1 MKPVK
6 ITINSHAKGLNADD
20 HLQTIFF
27 GRMTERDGK
36 FYVVYEETAAT
47 GLEETKT
54 TIKWDNERIV
64 ILRHG
69 KLEHRQEFSFGF
81 TDNSLYKTPYMDI
94 PVDAKTKTIDI
105 TSEDGIWKL
114 CVEYST
120 AIGGD
125 APNEISLK
133 IVIEEENKGE
143 H

>member
-20 HLQTIFF
+20 FLQTSFL

-36 FYVVYEETAAT
+36 FYVVYEETTAT
-47 GLEETKT
+47 GLEGTKT
-54 TIKWDNERIV
+54 TIKWDKERIV

-69 KLEHRQEFSFGF
+69 KLEHRQEFGFDF
-81 TDNSLYKTPYMDI
+81 TDNSLYRTPYMDI
-94 PVDAKTKTIDI
+94 PVVAKTKTIDI

-133 IVIEEENKGE
+133 IVIEEENNVE

>member
-1 MKPVK
+1 MQPVK
-6 ITINSHAKGLNADD
+6 ITIDSHAKGISGDD

-27 GRMTERDGK
+27 GRMTERDDK
-36 FYVVYEETAAT
+36 FYVVYDETSVT
-47 GLEETKT
+47 GLEGTKT

-64 ILRHG
+64 ILRYG
-69 KLEHRQEFSFGF
+69 KLEHRQEFSLGL

-94 PVDAKTKTIDI
+94 DVVAKTEKLDIDC
-105 TSEDGIWKL
+105 EDGIWKL

-120 AIGGD
+120 EIGED

>member
-1 MKPVK
+1 MQPVK
-6 ITINSHAKGLNADD
+6 ITIDSHAKGLNADD
-20 HLQTIFF
+20 CLHTIFF
-27 GRMTERDGK
+27 GRMSERDGK
-36 FYVVYEETAAT
+36 FYVVYEETSAT
-47 GLEETKT
+47 GLEGTKT

-69 KLEHRQEFSFGF
+69 KLEHRQEFSLGF

-94 PVDAKTKTIDI
+94 PVVAKTQKIAI
-105 TSEDGIWKL
+105 TRDDDIWKL
-114 CVEYST
+114 CVEYSSE
-120 AIGGD
+120 IGGD

>member
-6 ITINSHAKGLNADD
+6 ITINSHAKGLNDD
-20 HLQTIFF
+20 DFLQTSFF

-36 FYVVYEETAAT
+36 FYVVYEETVAT

-81 TDNSLYKTPYMDI
+81 IDNSLYKTPYMDI
-94 PVDAKTKTIDI
+94 PVVVKTKNIAI
-105 TSEDGIWKL
+105 TRDDDSWKL

-120 AIGGD
+120 EIGED
-125 APNEISLK
+125 VPSEISLK

>member
-1 MKPVK
+1 
-6 ITINSHAKGLNADD
+6 
-20 HLQTIFF
+20 
-27 GRMTERDGK
+27 
-36 FYVVYEETAAT
+36 
-47 GLEETKT
+47 
-54 TIKWDNERIV
+54 
-64 ILRHG
+64 
-69 KLEHRQEFSFGF
+69 
-81 TDNSLYKTPYMDI
+81 MDI
-94 PVDAKTKTIDI
+94 PVVAKTKTIDI